1 MRVQVTKGLLS
12 VIVAVYNVKSYLAEC
27 INSICN
33 QTYSAMEIILIDD
46 GSNDG
51 SGDICDFYARK
62 DSRIR
67 VIHQENKGL
76 SGARNAG
83 LDIMHG
89 EYITIVDS
97 DDYVL
102 PNAFSEA
109 ISVIEKYNLDSC
121 GFGAFRSG
129 TGGDG
134 TGNISLSLEEEHDA
148 RLRDCFTKEK
158 TVNWGNVFK
167 SSLWKDIRYPVGHV
181 HEDSAIAH
189 YIIDRIQRC
198 GSIDKK
204 YYYYRKNP
212 TGICQ
217 SSAVKPQTRYDYI
230 LACKD
235 RLNYAIYKNI
245 CIAQA
250 RSILI
255 KSILSYLTSYYG
267 NDLAMDEYYKKAT
280 NLLREQRKLLYD
292 SSLLNTKYK
301 LYLLCFDRID
311 FVHRF
316 GAKISLWSK
325 KVRDAK

>member
-33 QTYSAMEIILIDD
+33 QTYSDMEIILIDD

-51 SGDICDFYARK
+51 SGDICDSYARK

-158 TVNWGNVFK
+158 TVNWGNVLK
-167 SSLWKDIRYPVGHV
+167 VLYGKIYDIQSTMYMKIVQLLIILLIEFNVVGLL
-181 HEDSAIAH
+181 IRN
-189 YIIDRIQRC
+189 IIITEKTLQ
-198 GSIDKK
+198 G
-204 YYYYRKNP
+204 YANP
-212 TGICQ
+212 RQ
-217 SSAVKPQTRYDYI
+217 
-230 LACKD
+230 
-235 RLNYAIYKNI
+235 
-245 CIAQA
+245 
-250 RSILI
+250 
-255 KSILSYLTSYYG
+255 
-267 NDLAMDEYYKKAT
+267 
-280 NLLREQRKLLYD
+280 
-292 SSLLNTKYK
+292 
-301 LYLLCFDRID
+301 
-311 FVHRF
+311 
-316 GAKISLWSK
+316 
-325 KVRDAK
+325 